1 MKILIVEDD
10 ADTRALIKMLV
21 LKRSHDVLDFEDA
34 ESAWETFQKDHFDI
48 AIIDW
53 VLPQMTGLELTR
65 KIRSL
70 AETGENADIPTYII
84 VATAKDSHDDLSAAL
99 DSGADDYITKPFNSK
114 ILNVR
119 LAVAEKQIIHA
130 IRQNKAEEQLR
141 LSAIV
146 FNLSDEGIMITDQDN
161 NIILVNEAFTK
172 ITQYDA
178 KESMGKNP
186 RFLQSNLQDRAFFK
200 KMWHTIHD
208 QDFWQGEIWNRR
220 KEGEVY
226 SEWLTIRVQRNE
238 KGEITNYVGVFSDK
252 SQGIRAKQELLYA
265 QNHDRLTR
273 LPNRFQFV
281 ETVRYAISV
290 SKKTKKEIA
299 VFFIDINRFKL
310 INETFGQGMGDY
322 FLQMVASRL
331 KKVVASEENLARV
344 GGDEFTLL
352 LEDIQNLQD
361 VTQIAQKIINDFQ
374 TPFMIQ
380 NSEIMVTV
388 CIGIAMYP
396 NDGNDALVL
405 LRNADSAVYKAK
417 EIGIN
422 NYQFYTPE
430 INARA
435 FEQLTLEIQLR
446 KSIKENQLLIYYQP
460 QWEIGSKKMLGMEAL
475 LRWKHPELG
484 MVSPAKFIPLAEEN
498 GLIIPM
504 SEWIIESVIRQILEW
519 KSQGY
524 LEYRVAINTSARQ
537 FHESDIIGFLEKMLA
552 QYAID
557 SSSLELELTESVT
570 MREGSQSIDKLVK
583 IREMGIHLSLD
594 DFGTGYS
601 SLSYL
606 QKFPIDL
613 LKIDQSFIK
622 NLNIRMEDAAI
633 VKTIIAMGKSLRMKT
648 IAEGVETEEQRKFLH
663 ENGCDYG
670 QGFLISPALPASEIV
685 SFFEKTEK

>member
-21 LKRSHDVLDFEDA
+21 LKRSHEVMDFEDA
-34 ESAWETFQKDHFDI
+34 ESAWDTFQTEHFDI

-53 VLPQMTGLELTR
+53 ILPQMTGLELTR
-65 KIRSL
+65 KIRSR
-70 AETGENADIPTYII
+70 AGTIENMDIPTYII

-99 DSGADDYITKPFNSK
+99 DSGADDYITKPFNLK

-130 IRQNKAEEQLR
+130 IRQNKADEQLR
-141 LSAIV
+141 LSSIV
-146 FNLSDEGIMITDQDN
+146 FNLSDEGIMITDHDN
-161 NIILVNEAFTK
+161 NIILVNEAFSK
-172 ITQYDA
+172 ITQYSA
-178 KESMGKNP
+178 EEAMGKNP
-186 RFLQSNLQDRAFFK
+186 RFLQSNLQDKAFFK
-200 KMWHTIHD
+200 KMWHAIHD
-208 QDFWQGEIWNRR
+208 QDFWQGELWNRR

-226 SEWLTIRVQRNE
+226 SEWLTVRVLRNK
-238 KGEITNYVGVFSDK
+238 KGKITNYVGVFSDK
-252 SQGIRAKQELLYA
+252 SQGVRAKQELQYA
-265 QNHDRLTR
+265 QNHDRLTK

-281 ETVRYAISV
+281 ETVRYAISM
-290 SKKTKKEIA
+290 SKKTKKEVAIL
-299 VFFIDINRFKL
+299 FIDINRFKL

-322 FLQMVASRL
+322 FLQMVATRL
-331 KKVVASEENLARV
+331 KKLVTSEDNLARV

-352 LEDIQNLQD
+352 VEDIQNLQD
-361 VTQIAQKIINDFQ
+361 VTQIAQKIIDDFQ
-374 TPFMIQ
+374 TPFLIQ
-380 NSEIMVTV
+380 NSEIMVTI
-388 CIGIAMYP
+388 CIGIALYP
-396 NDGNDALVL
+396 DDGKDALVL

-430 INARA
+430 INTRA

-460 QWEIGSKKMLGMEAL
+460 QWEIGSKKILGMEAL

-484 MVSPAKFIPLAEEN
+484 MVSPEKFIPLAEEN
-498 GLIIPM
+498 GLIIPI

-519 KSQGY
+519 KSQDY
-524 LEYRVAINTSARQ
+524 RKYRVAINISARQ
-537 FHESDIIGFLEKMLA
+537 FHESDIVGFLEKMLT

-557 SSSLELELTESVT
+557 SSNLELELTERIT
-570 MREGSQSIDKLVK
+570 MWEGSQNIEKMMK

-606 QKFPIDL
+606 RKFPIDL

-622 NLNIRMEDAAI
+622 HLNEKMEDAAI

-648 IAEGVETEEQRKFLH
+648 IAEGVETEEQRKFLQ

-685 SFFEKTEK
+685 SFLEKTEK

>member
-1 MKILIVEDD
+1 M
-10 ADTRALIKMLV
+10 
-21 LKRSHDVLDFEDA
+21 DFEDA
-34 ESAWETFQKDHFDI
+34 ESAWDTFQTEHFDI

-53 VLPQMTGLELTR
+53 ILPQMTGLELTR
-65 KIRSL
+65 KIRSR
-70 AETGENADIPTYII
+70 AGTIENMDIPTYII

-99 DSGADDYITKPFNSK
+99 DSGADDYITKPFNLK

-130 IRQNKAEEQLR
+130 IRQNKADEQLR
-141 LSAIV
+141 LSSIV
-146 FNLSDEGIMITDQDN
+146 FNLSDEGIMITDHDN
-161 NIILVNEAFTK
+161 NIILVNEAFSK
-172 ITQYDA
+172 ITQYSA
-178 KESMGKNP
+178 EEAMGKNP
-186 RFLQSNLQDRAFFK
+186 RFLQSNLQDKAFFK
-200 KMWHTIHD
+200 KMWHAIHD
-208 QDFWQGEIWNRR
+208 QDFWQGELWNRR

-226 SEWLTIRVQRNE
+226 SEWLTVRVLRNK
-238 KGEITNYVGVFSDK
+238 KGKITNYVGVFSDK
-252 SQGIRAKQELLYA
+252 SQGVRAKQELQYA
-265 QNHDRLTR
+265 QNHDRLTK

-281 ETVRYAISV
+281 ETVRYAISM
-290 SKKTKKEIA
+290 SKKTKKEVAIL
-299 VFFIDINRFKL
+299 FIDINRFKL

-322 FLQMVASRL
+322 FLQMVATRL
-331 KKVVASEENLARV
+331 KKLVTSEDNLARV

-352 LEDIQNLQD
+352 VEDIQNLQD
-361 VTQIAQKIINDFQ
+361 VTQIAQKIIDDFQ
-374 TPFMIQ
+374 TPFLIQ
-380 NSEIMVTV
+380 NSEIMVTI
-388 CIGIAMYP
+388 CIGIALYP
-396 NDGNDALVL
+396 DDGKDALVL

-430 INARA
+430 INTRA

-460 QWEIGSKKMLGMEAL
+460 QWEIGSKKILGMEAL

-484 MVSPAKFIPLAEEN
+484 MVSPEKFIPLAEEN
-498 GLIIPM
+498 GLIIPI

-519 KSQGY
+519 KSQDY
-524 LEYRVAINTSARQ
+524 RKYRVAINISARQ
-537 FHESDIIGFLEKMLA
+537 FHESDIVGFLEKMLT

-557 SSSLELELTESVT
+557 SSNLELELTERIT
-570 MREGSQSIDKLVK
+570 MWEGSQNIEKMMK

-606 QKFPIDL
+606 RKFPIDL

-622 NLNIRMEDAAI
+622 HLNEKMEDAAI

-648 IAEGVETEEQRKFLH
+648 IAEGVETEEQRKFLQ

-685 SFFEKTEK
+685 SFLEKTEK

>member
-557 SSSLELELTESVT
+557 SSSLELELTERVT

>member
-557 SSSLELELTESVT
+557 SSSLELELTERVT
-570 MREGSQSIDKLVK
+570 MREGSQNIDKLVK